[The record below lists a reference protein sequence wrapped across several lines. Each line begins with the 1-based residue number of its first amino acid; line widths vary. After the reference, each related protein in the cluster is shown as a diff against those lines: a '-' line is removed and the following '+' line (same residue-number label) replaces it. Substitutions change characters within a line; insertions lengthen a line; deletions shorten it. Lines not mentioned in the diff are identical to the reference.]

1 MRGAAQA
8 ALFHM
13 HRPSI
18 PITVTRNPRARRVW
32 LKMRTGLGLEIV
44 LPSRVALSEIAGIL
58 ARHQE
63 WIAER
68 LAELRARGEA
78 PGQNPLPER
87 ISLAFLGREFRVDL
101 EQGTRPE
108 LHAGPDSLLLLLPP
122 GEILAGALLLQRW
135 LVGQGKNHLVSFCQE
150 LAGQHRVSVSTVRIG
165 NQSAR
170 WGSCSPRL
178 TISLNARLLLL
189 PRALARNVV
198 LHELC
203 HVRHRNHGPAFWS
216 ALRELD
222 PLTETHEGQLRQAWA
237 ELPAWSKWRAPGARS
252 RAMLRQP

>member
-1 MRGAAQA
+1 M
-8 ALFHM
+8 FS
-13 HRPSI
+13 PSI
-18 PITVTRNPRARRVW
+18 PVTVTRNPRARRVW

-44 LPSRVALSEIAGIL
+44 LPSRVAASEIPGIL
-58 ARHQE
+58 ARHQD

-87 ISLAFLGREFRVDL
+87 IDLAFLGREIRVHL
-101 EQGTRPE
+101 EEGTRPK
-108 LHAGPDSLLLLLPP
+108 LHAGPDSLRLFLPA
-122 GEILAGALLLQRW
+122 GEALAGAFLLQRW

-150 LAGQHRVSVSTVRIG
+150 LAGQHGISVSGVRIG
-165 NQSAR
+165 NQSGR

-178 TISLNARLLLL
+178 TVSLNARLLLL
-189 PRALARNVV
+189 PRALAQNVV

-203 HVRHRNHGPAFWS
+203 HVRHRNHGLAFWS

-222 PLTETHEGQLRQAWA
+222 PLTDTHEGQLRQAWA

-252 RAMLRQP
+252 RTMFRQS